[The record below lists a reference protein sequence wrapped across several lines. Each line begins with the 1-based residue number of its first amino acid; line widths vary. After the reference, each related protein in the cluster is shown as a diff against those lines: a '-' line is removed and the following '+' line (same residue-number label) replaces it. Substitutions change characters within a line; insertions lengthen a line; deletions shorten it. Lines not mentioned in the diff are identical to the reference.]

1 MLLPARWTK
10 PLTPDFVTDADKLL
24 DIVKLAYRDAD
35 NPEGLKLDEWQEWL
49 IRHVLERYPLD
60 WPDQTLAG
68 TLRFRSCIISVPRQ
82 SGKSLI
88 ASILGGI
95 WGLTMRTGQ
104 VLGVASSSDQARI
117 IYDRVLHTIMA
128 NPELK
133 EMFKKTTERRG
144 IVSADGL
151 SRYDVKPAKESSL
164 QGIKVDTILFDEV
177 HLARKGMWNAMVQG
191 TAASQQ
197 IYPNANGTR
206 DGAIIIG
213 ITTAG
218 DSTSE
223 TLIDLYKQGERS
235 TNGDPAL
242 ERFGFFCWE
251 APEGSAVDAEAILAS
266 NPAVECGR
274 IPLDRILG
282 DLATIPEH
290 EARRYRLNQ
299 FISGASESW
308 LPTPVFYANMGNGI
322 EDITGCVISLDV
334 TTKLDHAT
342 ISAAKKVDGIIQTEL
357 VASLRN
363 PSETRLFELLVDVY
377 RRTKATA
384 IVLDGSRMPN
394 LQKRLK
400 DGKYP
405 MWQLW
410 SKEVAAACSTT
421 FSLFTQNMVSWNQT
435 DQLLIAQMPRGV
447 ARYVGENWYLSR
459 RDSLGEIDAV
469 IAMTL
474 GVYVA
479 SLDRPSSI
487 GVF

>member
-1 MLLPARWTK
+1 MLFPARWTK
-10 PLTPDFVTDADKLL
+10 PLSEDFKSDADRLL
-24 DIVKLAYRDAD
+24 QVVDLAYRDMD
-35 NPEGLKLDEWQEWL
+35 NPDGVRLDEWQRWL
-49 IRHVLERYPLD
+49 LRAILERYPAD
-60 WPDQTLAG
+60 HPDPLLAG
-68 TLRFRSCIISVPRQ
+68 RLRYRAVVCSIPRQ

-88 ASILGGI
+88 GSILGL
-95 WGLTMRTGQ
+95 W
-104 VLGVASSSDQARI
+104 GVAMRNGQTLSLASNVEQAMV
-117 IYDRVLHTIMA
+117 IYSRVLATIMG
-128 NPELK
+128 NEELK
-133 EMFKKTTERRG
+133 SMFRKTTERRG

-151 SRYDVKPAKESSL
+151 SRYDVRPAKESAL
-164 QGIKVDTILFDEV
+164 QGLRVDTVLADEL
-177 HLARKGMWNAMVQG
+177 HIWKKGMWTAVVQG
-191 TAASQQ
+191 TAAS
-197 IYPNANGTR
+197 P
-206 DGAIIIG
+206 DGIIIG

-235 TNGDPAL
+235 ANGDPAL

-274 IPLDRILG
+274 LPLDRILT

-299 FISGASESW
+299 FISGSSESW

-363 PSETRLFELLVDVY
+363 PSENRLFELLVDVY

-421 FSLFTQNMVSWNQT
+421 FSLFSQNMVSWNQT

-469 IAMTL
+469 ISMVL

-479 SLDRPSSI
+479 SLDRPNGI
-487 GVF
+487 GVY

>member
-1 MLLPARWTK
+1 MLFPARWTK
-10 PLTPDFVTDADKLL
+10 PLSEEFESDADRLL
-24 DIVKLAYRDAD
+24 QVVDLAYRDMD
-35 NPEGLKLDEWQEWL
+35 NPDGVQLDEWQRWL
-49 IRHVLERYPLD
+49 LRAILERYPAD
-60 WPDQTLAG
+60 HPDPLLAG
-68 TLRFRSCIISVPRQ
+68 RLRYRAVVCSIPRQ

-88 ASILGGI
+88 GSILGL
-95 WGLTMRTGQ
+95 W
-104 VLGVASSSDQARI
+104 GVAMRNGQTLSLASNVEQAMV
-117 IYDRVLHTIMA
+117 IYSRVLATIMG
-128 NPELK
+128 NEELK
-133 EMFKKTTERRG
+133 SMFRKTTERRG

-151 SRYDVKPAKESSL
+151 SRYDVRPAKESAL
-164 QGIKVDTILFDEV
+164 QGLRVDTVLADEL
-177 HLARKGMWNAMVQG
+177 HIWKKGMWTAVVQG
-191 TAASQQ
+191 TAAS
-197 IYPNANGTR
+197 P
-206 DGAIIIG
+206 DGIIIG

-223 TLIDLYKQGERS
+223 TLIDLYKQGERAA
-235 TNGDPAL
+235 NGDPAL

-274 IPLDRILG
+274 LPLDRILT

-421 FSLFTQNMVSWNQT
+421 FSLFTQNLVSWNQT